1 MGESILN
8 KFKVMSCKLMTTTLK
23 FLNLLLAGKTTE
35 KGEEI
40 YP

>member
-1 MGESILN
+1 
-8 KFKVMSCKLMTTTLK
+8 MSCKLMTTTLK

-40 YP
+40 YIRFETLFL